1 MEPDAPDLEALGF
14 AGRIRPLD
22 RKLDLERRELPSG
35 GCIRV
40 PEPTKVA
47 PVVQSE
53 GAGIGLRA
61 NMPGSIV
68 IGLEAGKPLTREVAT
83 SGNNTDP
90 RYFFS
95 LSVGF

>member
-1 MEPDAPDLEALGF
+1 
-14 AGRIRPLD
+14 
-22 RKLDLERRELPSG
+22 
-35 GCIRV
+35 
-40 PEPTKVA
+40 
-47 PVVQSE
+47 
-53 GAGIGLRA
+53 
-61 NMPGSIV
+61 MPGSIV